1 MTDPAVPVLALDHA
15 TRRMA
20 GRIVVDGMHLAV
32 ARGEVLGLLGVN
44 GAGKSTTLRMMAGV
58 LAPDAGSVRLE
69 GADLYEDP
77 RRARQA
83 IGYLPEVPPLH
94 GELTT
99 QEFLAFCARLHGVSR
114 AGVAAAV
121 ARAIERCGLG
131 DARRRL
137 LGTLSKGLRQRVGLA
152 QAIVHEPALIVLDEP
167 ASGLDPVQAANLR
180 GLVRSLGRSHAIVL
194 STHVLADVPAC
205 CDRVAIVHQ
214 GQLRHAGP
222 AVAEPDGRTLRVQTA
237 QPATP
242 ADWAMLATVA
252 SATALAE
259 GDWRVRLRDGA
270 TVAALAAEVVA
281 RFGLV
286 ALAAERAPLEQVFLA
301 IAAGEPLAPAA

>member
-1 MTDPAVPVLALDHA
+1 MTRTDVPVLALDHA

-20 GRIVVDGMHLAV
+20 GRIVVEAMDLAV

-99 QEFLAFCARLHGVSR
+99 EEFLAFCARLHGISR

-121 ARAIERCGLG
+121 ARAIERCALG

-167 ASGLDPVQAANLR
+167 ASGLDPVQASNLR
-180 GLVRSLGRSHAIVL
+180 ELVRSLGRSHAIVL
-194 STHVLADVPAC
+194 STHLLADVPAC
-205 CDRVAIVHQ
+205 CDRVAIIHQ
-214 GQLRHAGP
+214 GRLRHAGP
-222 AVAEPDGRTLRVQTA
+222 ALAESDGRTVRVHA
-237 QPATP
+237 VHPVTP
-242 ADWAMLATVA
+242 ADWALLSTVA
-252 SATALAE
+252 SATALPA
-259 GDWRVRLRDGA
+259 GDWRVRLREGA
-270 TVAALAAEVVA
+270 TVPALAAEVVTH
-281 RFGLV
+281 FGLV

-301 IAAGEPLAPAA
+301 IAAGDTRAPAA